1 MPRSLYLS
9 IYLPAFILAFCKGM
23 LIPILPLY
31 ASSFGI
37 SYGLIGLILA
47 GEAIGMLV
55 GDLPAG
61 SLLRRLD
68 RKWVMLLGL
77 SLLIVSV
84 LALFWAQN
92 VWQLILFRFS
102 AGVGTALWNISR
114 HAFITEMIRTETRG
128 RSIATLGGIFRL
140 GSFAGPAV
148 SGVVAASFGLKAP
161 FLLYT
166 GLAIVGALVTAVFIK
181 TSPQVSVRMAHG
193 TYNHLLELLRVHRH
207 TFLNAGLGQLLAQ
220 IIRSGRFVILP
231 LYAANVLGLDVQ
243 AVGWIMSFSSLI
255 DTLMFYPAGLL
266 MDRLGRKSAI
276 VPSLIILGLGMALIP
291 LAADF
296 GTLMVAASVVGFGNG
311 LGSGSMMTL
320 GADLA
325 PKESLGEFLGVWRL
339 IGDGGATSGPLA
351 IGGLA
356 DALDLSVAPFV
367 IAAIGLVAA
376 SVFAF
381 RVPETLKRSESG
393 VD

>member
-1 MPRSLYLS
+1 MPRTLYLS

-23 LIPILPLY
+23 LIPVLPLY

-61 SLLRRLD
+61 TLLRRLD

-84 LALFWAQN
+84 LALFWAQT
-92 VWQLILFRFS
+92 VWQLILFRFT
-102 AGVGTALWNISR
+102 AGIGTALWNISR
-114 HAFITEMIRTETRG
+114 HAFITEVTRTEARG

-148 SGVVAASFGLKAP
+148 SGVVAASFGLKTP
-161 FLLYT
+161 FLLYA
-166 GLAIVGALVTAVFIK
+166 GLAIVGALATAIFIK
-181 TSPQVSVRMAHG
+181 VSPQVSVRMAHG
-193 TYNHLLELLRVHRH
+193 ASNHLLELLRVHRH

-220 IIRSGRFVILP
+220 MIRAGRFVILP

-243 AVGWIMSFSSLI
+243 AIGWIMSLSSLI

-266 MDRLGRKSAI
+266 MDRLGRKYAI
-276 VPSLIILGLGMALIP
+276 VPSFIVQGIGMALIP

-296 GTLMVAASVVGFGNG
+296 GMLLVAASVVGFGNG

-339 IGDGGATSGPLA
+339 IGDGGATGSPLA

-367 IAAIGLVAA
+367 IAAFGLVAA

-381 RVPETLKRSESG
+381 RVPETLKRAGREH
-393 VD
+393 